1 MSPPQEG
8 GFLAAG
14 SEGAARAAED
24 IVRATQGMDA
34 ELESLIR
41 EHLDGTL
48 DGPGRDRLAARL
60 AGDPGALAEFA
71 DQLGVHHRLRV
82 LLAEGADPVTRPVL
96 REVRWLA
103 DAPRFSREVVARIK
117 ALERRGAPVSRPAL
131 AWAAAVFAA
140 VLGAVFFLPGRA
152 PEAAVP
158 VVVAVTADVVLE
170 REGRAGSLPI
180 GAALRA
186 GDGVRIPA
194 GGFLAARF
202 PGVAGRLEAGP
213 GRLTALGGA
222 GFRLHEGPF
231 GAALPGVLE
240 TPHGKLQGGA
250 SGWASLSIDASGT
263 RVSAEGSGVRFV
275 RADGSSV
282 EIPAGREARI
292 GAAGEVVP
300 VAFRREV
307 LFVVGGEPPGPGDA
321 AVRERL
327 ERELHAAVVV
337 RSAAEASAADAAGKA
352 CVVIS
357 STALAREVVEPAGD
371 LRNKFRNVEV
381 PVLTWEPRIF
391 FDLGMIPGARHKAD
405 WAAARGRTHLWF
417 SGLAHPLSAGFA
429 GSVRVAREGAS
440 FSWGRPRTDAL
451 RVAALEGAEDAW
463 AIFAYER
470 GAPMPGGAA
479 PARRV
484 GFFLFDET
492 APVLTPEGWAL
503 FDAAVRWCAADRP

>member
-1 MSPPQEG
+1 
-8 GFLAAG
+8 
-14 SEGAARAAED
+14 
-24 IVRATQGMDA
+24 MDA

-41 EHLDGTL
+41 EQLDGTL

-152 PEAAVP
+152 PETAVP

-170 REGRAGSLPI
+170 RGGRAGPLPI

-202 PGVAGRLEAGP
+202 PGGAGRLEAGP

-222 GFRLHEGPF
+222 GFRLHEGTF
-231 GAALPGVLE
+231 GSASPEVLE
-240 TPHGKLQGGA
+240 TPHGRLPGARGWVALEVGA
-250 SGWASLSIDASGT
+250 SAT
-263 RVSAEGSGVRFV
+263 RISVEGEGVRFV

-282 EIPAGREARI
+282 EVPAGYEARI
-292 GAAGEVVP
+292 GAAGGVVP

-307 LFVVGGEPPGPGDA
+307 LFVVGRNPPGPGDA

-327 ERELHAAVVV
+327 ERELHASAVV
-337 RSAAEASAADAAGKA
+337 RTAAEASAADAAGKA

-371 LRNKFRNVEV
+371 LRNKFRDVGV

-405 WAAARGRTHLWF
+405 WAAARGRTHLRF
-417 SGLAHPLSAGFA
+417 SGLAHPLSAGFT

-440 FSWGRPRTDAL
+440 FSWGRPRPDAL
-451 RVAALEGAEDAW
+451 RVAAPEGAEDAW

-492 APVLTPEGWAL
+492 APLLTPEGWAL
-503 FDAAVRWCAADRP
+503 FDAAVRWCAAGRP